1 MKITEK
7 KTKIWHGTHNGVAFE
22 INNFKTPP
30 NQFDDYE
37 KDNWTYYLILHLA
50 RIPKENKPES
60 FWLKSKA
67 DEKGKVYYSYHK
79 NFIISNIDFA
89 GGCTWYSK
97 EAGFDGSNKV
107 IKIGCDYQHSWDEGR
122 EYDLEW
128 VKRDVMNTIDAFLN
142 YIPNYKYWCGGNG
155 GLYSLNEGI
164 VKEDKFYSKEYY
176 GDKDWFREFEAQS

>member
-1 MKITEK
+1 MKITQK
-7 KTKIWHGTHNGVAFE
+7 KTKIWHGTHNGVDFE
-22 INNFKTPP
+22 INNFKTTPKWV
-30 NQFDDYE
+30 DDYE

-50 RIPKENKPES
+50 RIPKENKPER

-67 DEKGKVYYSYHK
+67 DEKGRVYYAYHK

-89 GGCTWYSK
+89 GGCSWYSK

-128 VKRDVMNTIDAFLN
+128 VKRDVKNTIDAFLN

-155 GLYSLNEGI
+155 RLYSLNEGI
-164 VKEDKFYSKEYY
+164 VKEEKFYSKEYY